1 MSHRQ
6 ENINNCYSLDTDLF
20 FREKWVLIFFL
31 VNVYLI
37 SAGLIISKGAFRKNR
52 KKGVSSVMLYN
63 N

>member
-20 FREKWVLIFFL
+20 FRGKWVLIFFL

-37 SAGLIISKGAFRKNR
+37 SADLIISKVAFRKNR